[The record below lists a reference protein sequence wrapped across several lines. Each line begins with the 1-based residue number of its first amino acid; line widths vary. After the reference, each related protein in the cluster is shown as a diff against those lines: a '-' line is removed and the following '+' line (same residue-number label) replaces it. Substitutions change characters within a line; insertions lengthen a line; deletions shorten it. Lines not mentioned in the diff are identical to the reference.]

1 MSALHSNASSPIL
14 ITSGSSDH
22 SDPAIWVT
30 SSPRADFSGAGTSR
44 SGLLGPPRFPN
55 PTTFAPHLPAMPY
68 NRDHEFDEM
77 RNECHQLRQR
87 VTRLETDLARSQGN
101 VFTLTA
107 SYNYLVDNLG
117 KKLDATTTN
126 IEAMVN
132 RITPGYAAPSSVS
145 HIPLNPSKDDWAH
158 KIPYWTKKAWT
169 ELKYSRDAGNLT
181 TSVSTAFLEDEFGN
195 TVPEGVR
202 DAVYKDVRGF
212 FLDKSQDPDTRD
224 KLGPREQIGF
234 ELAEAFR
241 ITLEGKYPWLR
252 LCDGHWKV
260 SQLWTNVWSSWSSNH
275 ASPRS
280 SPTSDEDKKINI
292 GNKRDHTDDSD
303 TSDPSIK
310 KIKIDKGK
318 GVDKG
323 NGVDKLPTPVPAPV
337 PAPKNSRPK
346 PTLKKIVAKVPG
358 KTKNLFAGF
367 RVPTPTVF
375 QNAVPMTSATD
386 PGRVIVPATPSLPS
400 SPPVAGTSKIPIANS
415 AMVSIPPTP
424 SPPSS
429 PRISPPSL
437 QVGKSLP
444 ADDVPGIAHYSM
456 SPANNILP
464 SHVVPIPSTPPPP
477 GAAGDPDQSDAET
490 TPQESSVTLSSSGK
504 PAPKKKRTSQKQK
517 CFEAWSKENEGG
529 LNAFNTAWGRL
540 SKEQKQEFAKTLLSK
555 N

>member
-1 MSALHSNASSPIL
+1 
-14 ITSGSSDH
+14 
-22 SDPAIWVT
+22 
-30 SSPRADFSGAGTSR
+30 
-44 SGLLGPPRFPN
+44 
-55 PTTFAPHLPAMPY
+55 
-68 NRDHEFDEM
+68 
-77 RNECHQLRQR
+77 
-87 VTRLETDLARSQGN
+87 
-101 VFTLTA
+101 
-107 SYNYLVDNLG
+107 
-117 KKLDATTTN
+117 
-126 IEAMVN
+126 MVN

-358 KTKNLFAGF
+358 
-367 RVPTPTVF
+367 
-375 QNAVPMTSATD
+375 
-386 PGRVIVPATPSLPS
+386 
-400 SPPVAGTSKIPIANS
+400 
-415 AMVSIPPTP
+415 VSIL
-424 SPPSS
+424 
-429 PRISPPSL
+429 I
-437 QVGKSLP
+437 
-444 ADDVPGIAHYSM
+444 IFI
-456 SPANNILP
+456 IL
-464 SHVVPIPSTPPPP
+464 T
-477 GAAGDPDQSDAET
+477 
-490 TPQESSVTLSSSGK
+490 
-504 PAPKKKRTSQKQK
+504 
-517 CFEAWSKENEGG
+517 N
-529 LNAFNTAWGRL
+529 
-540 SKEQKQEFAKTLLSK
+540 
-555 N
+555 